1 MIVKKLSKKLLVN
14 LVVATS
20 FLAIGSNVSAND
32 QVSKENSYI
41 TVEARY
47 FKPNLNLKVRSDS
60 IDYNGGSVDFKNDL
74 GIADENV
81 MEYRVQFGDGLR
93 LSYSNFNYSGHSTL
107 TQNLS
112 YEGNTYTASTP
123 IDSNLEI
130 KYARATW
137 FKTLAKS
144 DVTNTKFLFDI
155 KGFEFNTKVSGDIS
169 GTTTS
174 SEKRFRGAIPTIGFA
189 TNIKIDK
196 NINAF
201 GEITG
206 LPLGKYGHI
215 YDYEA
220 GIRYNVDKNVLINA
234 GYRSIDLK
242 IKDSGNGDNVQ
253 LKLSGPFFNAQY
265 KF

>member
-1 MIVKKLSKKLLVN
+1 MKKSSKKLLVS
-14 LVVATS
+14 LAVATS
-20 FLAIGSNVSAND
+20 FLAIGGNVSAND
-32 QVSKENSYI
+32 QVIKEDSHV

-47 FKPNLNLKVRSDS
+47 FNPSFNLKAKSNS

-74 GIADENV
+74 GIADKNA

-123 IDSNLEI
+123 IDSNLGI

-137 FKTLAKS
+137 FKTLSKS
-144 DVTNTKFLFDI
+144 DIANTKLLFDV

-174 SEKRFRGAIPTIGFA
+174 TEKTFRGAIPTIGFA

-196 NINAF
+196 NIDAF
-201 GEITG
+201 GEVTG

-220 GIRYNVDKNVLINA
+220 GVRYNVDKNVVINA

-242 IKDSGNGDNVQ
+242 LKDSGNGDNVQ
-253 LKLSGPFFNAQY
+253 FKLSGPFFNAQY